1 MWQFRQTRSARGW
14 GGRKRVLPRPP
25 PRLRQQDIVLNACLC
40 HCRPPPPSYAQ
51 PHSHLVCWAYLAGSF
66 SHCLH
71 IPWLHFFLP
80 APPLCPCLPH
90 TGILFALS
98 TWHLIFFDSPALS
111 LSFWQSPPGSFLL
124 VCKLPAGGS
133 AAITQWEN
141 ALRICKK
148 PFKLFDSAY
157 D

>member
-1 MWQFRQTRSARGW
+1 MTVPTNAQCAGEGG
-14 GGRKRVLPRPP
+14 GGRRFCHAP

-40 HCRPPPPSYAQ
+40 HCRPPPPSHAQ

-98 TWHLIFFDSPALS
+98 TWHLYFSIRLLS
-111 LSFWQSPPGSFLL
+111 LSLFLAVSPRQ
-124 VCKLPAGGS
+124 LPFSLQASGWRKCRHYTVRKCV
-133 AAITQWEN
+133 AN
-141 ALRICKK
+141 L
-148 PFKLFDSAY
+148 
-157 D
+157 